1 MLYLLLAA
9 VVAGLDQFFKYW
21 IVNNIPFYGDK
32 ELIPGIIHLTNIQ
45 NTGASFNMMEGMR
58 WVLLGITAV
67 CVAGIIIFLFKT
79 EMKSILGKVAIAA
92 VLGGAVGNAID
103 RARLGYVVDM
113 FQTDFINFAIFN
125 VADCFI
131 VCGGIVFCICYFV
144 WSGKKEKEIRL
155 RTAKA
160 KPHGRMPELQR
171 LESDKD
177 SNTRPE
183 ETKTAEEDE
192 THGSC

>member
-1 MLYLLLAA
+1 MLYLLFAA
-9 VVAGLDQFFKYW
+9 LVAGLDQAFKYW
-21 IVNNIPFYGDK
+21 IVNNISFYGAK
-32 ELIPGIIHLTNIQ
+32 ELIPGILHLTNIQ
-45 NTGASFNMMEGMR
+45 NTGASFNMLEGMR

-67 CVAGIIIFLFKT
+67 CVAAIIIFLFKT
-79 EMKSILGKVAIAA
+79 EMKSIPGKIAIAA
-92 VLGGAVGNAID
+92 VLGGAIGNAID

-160 KPHGRMPELQR
+160 RPHGRMPELQR
-171 LESDKD
+171 LESVENSK
-177 SNTRPE
+177 TVPEAAKTPE
-183 ETKTAEEDE
+183 EDG
-192 THGSC
+192 THGAC